1 MDTPRTGPKPKQME
15 PFQKMGIAVG
25 RDKTHID
32 PEEVEKLAA
41 LGVTTP
47 EMSDFFGI
55 HESTLKYNFKRELT
69 KGRSQLKITLRRSM
83 LQNAHNMNASVQIFL
98 AKNLLGM
105 ADQPINQVDD
115 NVLPWVEAE
124 TNTNKDSGKIEIQ
137 NSLNSQLTLR

>member
-41 LGVTTP
+41 LGVTTL

-105 ADQPINQVDD
+105 ADQPVNQADD

-137 NSLNSQLTLR
+137 NLQNSQLTLR

>member
-47 EMSDFFGI
+47 EMADFFGI

-105 ADQPINQVDD
+105 ADQPVNQADD

-124 TNTNKDSGKIEIQ
+124 TNINKDSGKIEIH
-137 NSLNSQLTLR
+137 NPLRTELTLR

>member
-41 LGVTTP
+41 LGVTTL

-105 ADQPINQVDD
+105 ADQPVNQVDD

-137 NSLNSQLTLR
+137 NLQNSQLTLR

>member
-1 MDTPRTGPKPKQME
+1 MANKTGPKPKQLE
-15 PFQKMGIAVG
+15 SYEKFGIPVG

-55 HESTLKYNFKRELT
+55 TESTLKYNFKRELT

-105 ADQPINQVDD
+105 ADQPINTESNQI
-115 NVLPWVEAE
+115 LPWNESHQQNQTHQSEAHI
-124 TNTNKDSGKIEIQ
+124 GKTA
-137 NSLNSQLTLR
+137 TLQVRVD